1 MTFLFDIYKKIYI
14 KIIMKRVLDFSGY
27 SRIFE
32 ADPPAPPAPAPAAG
46 STPAPT
52 TPAPAAG
59 STPAPTTPAPAAD
72 KKEAAPDTAKASNA
86 PTAATSVGD
95 QLYNAFVDIY
105 FVLVSGIDGG
115 YSDVVADL
123 QSVSQ
128 QTDATKKGD
137 TMADVLNKVSQKLN
151 GDYKGQIGGDVKGF
165 SDDLKKAY
173 TTLVTSDEG
182 KKSLDGINK
191 RIDDSINKYVTEL
204 AAELKK
210 AKAPVRES
218 FQAWRESE
226 QLNEGLF
233 DKNLF
238 PERRAEL
245 LSTII
250 TPKMSQFKTIADTTM
265 DSNYKQAAQKA
276 YAEMNKL
283 ADELSKDDVW
293 DKMKR
298 RERKDRLEAIPG
310 DVDKIQ
316 VAMNDA
322 TGKFTAQLKVDK
334 EVSDSLTSVESKA
347 KDIKSKAM
355 ELVNK
360 QAAAEGKKKE
370 EEAKKKEEEKKPEE
384 KGDAPKEIKSG
395 SIEKSNLKKSGANYQ
410 AIKDFQAKL
419 NTILPKEQ
427 QIKSDG
433 GYGTNTE
440 QAIRRVAKLI
450 GGSTGDDIVKA
461 TEDGKKLTPEF
472 QMMVNNWTDPKI
484 QAKIQELVSGKAK

>member
-1 MTFLFDIYKKIYI
+1 
-14 KIIMKRVLDFSGY
+14 MKRVLDFSGY
-27 SRIFE
+27 SKIFE
-32 ADPPAPPAPAPAAG
+32 ADPPAPTTPAPAAG

-59 STPAPTTPAPAAD
+59 STPAPTTPAPAPAE
-72 KKEAAPDTAKASNA
+72 KKEDSTK
-86 PTAATSVGD
+86 PTAATSVAD

-105 FVLVSGIDGG
+105 FILVSGIDGG

-137 TMADVLNKVSQKLN
+137 TMAEVLNKVSQKLN

-173 TTLVTSDEG
+173 TTLVTSEEG

-191 RIDDSINKYVTEL
+191 RIDASINKYVTEL

-210 AKAPVRES
+210 AKAPIRES
-218 FQAWRESE
+218 FQDWVNSNKRI
-226 QLNEGLF
+226 NEGLF

-265 DSNYKQAAQKA
+265 DSSYKQAAQTA
-276 YAEMNKL
+276 YASMNKL
-283 ADELSKDDVW
+283 ADELSKDDTW

-310 DVDKIQ
+310 EVDKIQ

-322 TGKFTAQLKVDK
+322 TGKFTAQLKIDK
-334 EVSDSLTSVESKA
+334 EVTDSLTSVEGKA
-347 KDIKSKAM
+347 KEIKTKAM

-360 QAAAEGKKKE
+360 QAAAEAKKKE
-370 EEAKKKEEEKKPEE
+370 DEAKKKE
-384 KGDAPKEIKSG
+384 
-395 SIEKSNLKKSGANYQ
+395 
-410 AIKDFQAKL
+410 
-419 NTILPKEQ
+419 
-427 QIKSDG
+427 
-433 GYGTNTE
+433 
-440 QAIRRVAKLI
+440 
-450 GGSTGDDIVKA
+450 
-461 TEDGKKLTPEF
+461 
-472 QMMVNNWTDPKI
+472 
-484 QAKIQELVSGKAK
+484 

>member
-1 MTFLFDIYKKIYI
+1 
-14 KIIMKRVLDFSGY
+14 MKRVLDFSGY
-27 SRIFE
+27 SKIFE
-32 ADPPAPPAPAPAAG
+32 VDTPPAPTPAGGA
-46 STPAPT
+46 TPAPT
-52 TPAPAAG
+52 TGTTP
-59 STPAPTTPAPAAD
+59 TPAPTTGTTPAPAGGTTPAPTND
-72 KKEAAPDTAKASNA
+72 KKEAAPDKKDATQDKAKSSNA

-95 QLYNAFVDIY
+95 QLYNAFIDIY
-105 FVLVSGIDGG
+105 FILVSGIDGG
-115 YSDVVADL
+115 YPDVVADL

-137 TMADVLNKVSQKLN
+137 VMADALNKVSQKLN
-151 GDYKGQIGGDVKGF
+151 ADYKSQIGGDVKGF

-210 AKAPVRES
+210 AKAPIKES

-238 PERRAEL
+238 PERRQEL

-265 DSNYKQAAQKA
+265 DSSYKQAAQTA
-276 YAEMNKL
+276 YDAMSKL
-283 ADELSKDDVW
+283 SDELSKDDTW

-316 VAMNDA
+316 SAMNDA
-322 TGKFTAQLKVDK
+322 TTKFTAQLKIDK
-334 EVSDSLTSVESKA
+334 DVTDSLKSVDDKA
-347 KDIKSKAM
+347 KDIKSKAT

-360 QAAAEGKKKE
+360 QAAAE
-370 EEAKKKEEEKKPEE
+370 AKKKEEEEKK
-384 KGDAPKEIKSG
+384 KGGDKKDENSKGPKEIKSG
-395 SIEKSNLKKSGANYQ
+395 NIDKDNLKKTGPNYQ
-410 AIKDFQAKL
+410 AIKDFQGKL
-419 NTILPKEQ
+419 NTILPDNQ
-427 QIKSDG
+427 QIKADG
-433 GYGTNTE
+433 CYGKNTE
-440 QAIRRVAKLI
+440 EAIRRVARLI
-450 GGSTGDDIVKA
+450 GGSTGEDLVKS
-461 TEDGKKLTPEF
+461 TDDGKKLTPEF
-472 QMMVNNWTDPKI
+472 QTMVANWIDPKV
-484 QAKIQELVSGKAK
+484 QAKMKDLVSGKTA